1 ERAVFPRGRDGG
13 MLHRRFF
20 ELCVFHQIMRE
31 LNSGDLYVK
40 GSDRFDD
47 FRVHQVSAE
56 EFQRELSRY
65 SEIVGLP
72 VDGKTF
78 AKELR
83 QRLGAALDE
92 VDANFPENDSIEFG
106 EQGLIIH
113 KPGKEPE
120 PPNKAELIFGAQPF
134 RKQERGAFCLHP
146 APGLAP
152 EMVLDSVSSP
162 NSRRNSNPFE

>member
-1 ERAVFPRGRDGG
+1 
-13 MLHRRFF
+13 MLRRRFF

-92 VDANFPENDSIEFG
+92 VDANFPE
-106 EQGLIIH
+106 
-113 KPGKEPE
+113 K
-120 PPNKAELIFGAQPF
+120 
-134 RKQERGAFCLHP
+134 
-146 APGLAP
+146 
-152 EMVLDSVSSP
+152 
-162 NSRRNSNPFE
+162 